1 MPAASQPSLSPA
13 PAPSLQGPQPNDE
26 TGGNTLPPRRQRLRD
41 LPEGPAPKG
50 TWAAEGGDA
59 NPAGGGR
66 TGLSAGTPG
75 SRAGRRVRMRTAPQR
90 GAPTPPIAH
99 ALRARKCSCAPERL
113 IVPRRPGS
121 GRASGERDEHLGDEA
136 GRQVCCP
143 YHGGDGAQEADGRVQ
158 T

>member
-41 LPEGPAPKG
+41 LPECPAPKG

-90 GAPTPPIAH
+90 GGPHPAYCARAPRPEMLLCPGKAH
-99 ALRARKCSCAPERL
+99 CPAATRKRPGVGREGRALRRRGRKASLLP
-113 IVPRRPGS
+113 VPWRGRRSRG
-121 GRASGERDEHLGDEA
+121 
-136 GRQVCCP
+136 
-143 YHGGDGAQEADGRVQ
+143 
-158 T
+158 